1 MINEPDGPDRNA
13 DVDRRVRA
21 IAQDLFRSC
30 NDLRSESTTPSD
42 SEDISPLYNSIAE
55 ITERY
60 QSHELIGQGGMKEVY
75 RVYDVKLA
83 RHVALAKPLSDHL
96 SDRFDAFL
104 REAHLT
110 ARLEHPGIIE
120 VFDIGIDD
128 QDRPFF
134 TMELKKGRSLR
145 DLVKEVRE
153 SVGEERPPIRG
164 RLEIFMRIC
173 EAVAYAHSRRVLH
186 LDIKPSNIQIGEF
199 GEVQVCDWGLGVVMP
214 DEDATGIS
222 TALLDPDLYGPL
234 LIHTKGTPAYMAPEQ
249 KDPLRP
255 KLPQMDIYALGCMLY
270 ELIVGKKYRSG
281 QRQDNIVPGLSA
293 IIKKAVAEDPADRY
307 ESVTELSA
315 DLSLFLSD
323 YSTSVE
329 KRNPFREALLFW
341 KRHREACA
349 VVLGACVLLAGFLS
363 TFIYQL
369 SAKEQVAV
377 AARRQSEVAEQETKE
392 AEQET
397 KDLLIKYQTKFSESE
412 ELLTEL
418 RASHKE
424 LRASHE
430 ELEKL
435 QHNAQKFYAI
445 QGSPAVI
452 QQSIEHFRKQVA
464 SETAPPDSRALEYLC
479 WWYLVD
485 QDFKAANE
493 LAKVEHGIGI
503 PSHLLKV
510 SRHFA
515 PLLNAD
521 GYLATKDMLAL
532 IKRFGNRAL
541 LIDRILVHDLRNPRS
556 IEDRVQ
562 LVHQRVTLN
571 NPGQNGIELEYNQEN
586 RRVRLR
592 GPVRILKFDFDL
604 GARKGYHGNF
614 LNSLDPLEL
623 DLRGTRVSVNQL
635 QGLQPTKLDIRGT
648 PPSNLTVLRKF
659 RSLQQLVVDEGQ
671 FSKRQ
676 LAKVPAWT
684 KVVIVPKEAEE
695 MDSKEEGRA
704 NVGF

>member
-1 MINEPDGPDRNA
+1 MIQEPDGPDSNP
-13 DVDRRVRA
+13 DIDRRVRA
-21 IAQDLFRSC
+21 IAKDLFRSC
-30 NDLRSESTTPSD
+30 NDLRSESTTQSD
-42 SEDISPLYNSIAE
+42 SEDISPLYHSIAE
-55 ITERY
+55 ITQRY

-363 TFIYQL
+363 TCLLYTSPSPRDRQKSRMPS
-369 SAKEQVAV
+369 SA
-377 AARRQSEVAEQETKE
+377 
-392 AEQET
+392 
-397 KDLLIKYQTKFSESE
+397 
-412 ELLTEL
+412 
-418 RASHKE
+418 
-424 LRASHE
+424 
-430 ELEKL
+430 
-435 QHNAQKFYAI
+435 
-445 QGSPAVI
+445 
-452 QQSIEHFRKQVA
+452 
-464 SETAPPDSRALEYLC
+464 
-479 WWYLVD
+479 
-485 QDFKAANE
+485 
-493 LAKVEHGIGI
+493 
-503 PSHLLKV
+503 
-510 SRHFA
+510 
-515 PLLNAD
+515 
-521 GYLATKDMLAL
+521 
-532 IKRFGNRAL
+532 
-541 LIDRILVHDLRNPRS
+541 
-556 IEDRVQ
+556 
-562 LVHQRVTLN
+562 
-571 NPGQNGIELEYNQEN
+571 
-586 RRVRLR
+586 
-592 GPVRILKFDFDL
+592 
-604 GARKGYHGNF
+604 
-614 LNSLDPLEL
+614 
-623 DLRGTRVSVNQL
+623 
-635 QGLQPTKLDIRGT
+635 
-648 PPSNLTVLRKF
+648 
-659 RSLQQLVVDEGQ
+659 
-671 FSKRQ
+671 
-676 LAKVPAWT
+676 
-684 KVVIVPKEAEE
+684 
-695 MDSKEEGRA
+695 
-704 NVGF
+704 